1 MASDVTPQLLD
12 VVPLN
17 RRAVLPDV
25 PVVLVAYEEWSD
37 RGVLRLAAPGP
48 APVDV
53 TGDGSRWVLRRGDAV
68 VARTTG
74 GGGGYRGGLNACELH
89 FAPPT
94 PYAPGLSL
102 VLLDADGGVVHDCT
116 IS

>member
-1 MASDVTPQLLD
+1 MAPDLLA

-17 RRAVLPDV
+17 RRARVAGL

-37 RGVLRLAAPGP
+37 RGVLRLAAPGDV
-48 APVDV
+48 PVDV
-53 TGDGSRWVLRRGDAV
+53 TGDGRRWALRRGDAI
-68 VARTTG
+68 VARATG

-102 VLLDADGGVVHDCT
+102 VLLDTDGSVVHDCAL
-116 IS
+116 S